1 MRPDRRM
8 LHAMRIAA
16 CALVVLVSAACQST
30 ASEETATQED
40 PAPWVSSAAL
50 AERLG
55 LERRPLDEGGKIVLV
70 AADGDEILLFPETT
84 VASVHG
90 IQIVTA
96 EPIALRSGEAWLM
109 SGDAEAI
116 ASTWSSATAMEPRDW
131 TVPPLPLPGPGP
143 RPSRGTTSSSGTS
156 GSAYADK
163 ATAAE
168 VRAWTVPLRLPWRYI
183 VIHHSATE
191 SGSAAAFDKEHRQV
205 RHWDGLGYDFVI
217 NNGNGGPDGL
227 VEVGYRWRD
236 QKPGAH
242 AGPNSPRNRDGIGIC
257 LVGDFTK
264 TRPTAAQMRA
274 LSRLC
279 NFLSS
284 YCGIPRENFLLHGD
298 VRQTAC
304 PGPYFPRDF
313 LAPLG
318 SGRSVSGGA
327 GRDLGTR

>member
-1 MRPDRRM
+1 M
-8 LHAMRIAA
+8 LRALRVATL
-16 CALVVLVSAACQST
+16 ALVSLTAAACQSVG
-30 ASEETATQED
+30 AEETTTSAD
-40 PAPWVSSAAL
+40 PAPFVSAAAL

-55 LERRPLDEGGKIVLV
+55 LERRPLDEGGKLVLV

-90 IQIVTA
+90 IQIVTS
-96 EPIALRSGEAWLM
+96 EPIELRAGDAWLTQD
-109 SGDAEAI
+109 DADAI
-116 ASTWSSATAMEPRDW
+116 ASTWASATAMEPREW
-131 TVPPLPLPGPGP
+131 VVPPLPLPPSGTK
-143 RPSRGTTSSSGTS
+143 PSRGATS
-156 GSAYADK
+156 GSGQSGALYADRP
-163 ATAAE
+163 TAAE
-168 VRAWTVPLRLPWRYI
+168 IRSWSVPLRMPWRYI

-191 SGSAAAFDKEHRQV
+191 SGSAAAFDKEHREV

-217 NNGNGGPDGL
+217 NNGKGGPDGL

-264 TRPTAAQMRA
+264 TRPTAAQMRS

-279 NFLSS
+279 NFLSG

-313 LAPLG
+313 LLPLG
-318 SGRSVSGGA
+318 SSRSVSGAA
-327 GRDLGTR
+327 GRDYGTR